1 MATVRAGCVRPP
13 LHLLAAES
21 DMVAS
26 LALQA
31 EHRQPVVAAM
41 LLEEIERAEL
51 HEPETLPPEAVTI
64 GSEVDFVDTKSG
76 QVRTVELVFPADANI
91 AAGRISI
98 LTPMGAALYGLTSGQ
113 SIDWPDLDGNARTI
127 SILRVRQPLGEGRTS

>member
-1 MATVRAGCVRPP
+1 
-13 LHLLAAES
+13 
-21 DMVAS
+21 MVAS

-51 HEPETLPPEAVTI
+51 HEPGMLPETAVTI
-64 GSEVDFVDTKSG
+64 GSEVDFIDERTN
-76 QVRTVELVFPADANI
+76 QVRTLELVFPAHANI

-98 LTPMGAALYGLTSGQ
+98 LTPMGAALYGLAAGD
-113 SIDWPDLDGNARTI
+113 SIDWPDLDGHSRRIKIARVI
-127 SILRVRQPLGEGRTS
+127 QAASDELQ